1 VQYGNKRKR
10 AIMKIVW
17 EFVLVLGIVLGG
29 HYPAYSDMARG
40 NEEVLDAVQTAE
52 NIGVNPVII
61 GELLSGFTQGS
72 HALQN
77 VKQLE
82 MFLDSPRCVVLPIVK
97 ESAQRYA
104 YIHNTLRKAG
114 TPIPANDLWI
124 AATAMEHGLTVVTLD
139 RHFARIPQILCRVC
153 GG

>member
-1 VQYGNKRKR
+1 
-10 AIMKIVW
+10 
-17 EFVLVLGIVLGG
+17 
-29 HYPAYSDMARG
+29 MARG
-40 NEEVLDAVQTAE
+40 NKEVLDAVQTAE

-61 GELLSGFTQGS
+61 GELLSGFAQGTYAS
-72 HALQN
+72 QN

-82 MFLDSPRCVVLPIVK
+82 LFLDSPRCVVLPIVK

-104 YIHNTLRKAG
+104 RIHHTLHKAG

-139 RHFARIPQILCRVC
+139 KHFARIPQILCRLC
-153 GG
+153 EG

>member
-1 VQYGNKRKR
+1 
-10 AIMKIVW
+10 
-17 EFVLVLGIVLGG
+17 
-29 HYPAYSDMARG
+29 MARG
-40 NEEVLDAVQTAE
+40 NKEVLDAVQTAE

-61 GELLSGFTQGS
+61 GELLSGFAQGAYAS
-72 HALQN
+72 QN

-82 MFLDSPRCVVLPIVK
+82 LFLDSPRCVVLPIVK

-104 YIHNTLRKAG
+104 RIHHTLRKAG

-139 RHFARIPQILCRVC
+139 KHFARIPQILCRLC
-153 GG
+153 EG